1 MAYLETVLYPK
12 MNEVFSTLSCAKLM
26 KYGDQNEFFPDL
38 LVTEAEVTNMCTNNY
53 YVQYEDALTWKK
65 TGVSICQDWNPLTS
79 CLKA

>member
-1 MAYLETVLYPK
+1 
-12 MNEVFSTLSCAKLM
+12 
-26 KYGDQNEFFPDL
+26 